1 MKNKEMMPIFIG
13 VVAVLLIALGVVIG
27 VSVAKQNSG
36 STEPTY
42 NLPTENTEEDLFANH
57 PMYDRNIET
66 FLIMGVDS
74 RENKLGAGTDSD
86 SMMAVVVD
94 HKNKTIKVA
103 SLLRDC
109 YVKIEGHDFEK
120 LKLANYYGGP
130 ELALS
135 TIKDNFDLDIKEY
148 VQINFSNLVELVD
161 TIGGIEMEI
170 TQVECG
176 KTGLERF
183 KKAGTYTL
191 TGAEALAYSRL
202 RKLAGEDRA
211 RSERQR
217 NVIFAIFEKTK
228 KMSTDESVALVE
240 DMIDKINTSYR
251 EDEIVEILYS
261 MSRYKIEG
269 MQAFPLVYFDGMVG
283 ENWHEVPTTLI
294 DMNKD
299 LHLFLYNYTDYV
311 PSKTVEEYSAIMQE
325 VAPEPNL
332 NYRD

>member
-1 MKNKEMMPIFIG
+1 MMPVFIG

-27 VSVAKQNSG
+27 ISVARQNSE

-42 NLPTENTEEDLFANH
+42 NVNLPTENTEDVKH

-74 RENKLGAGTDSD
+74 REDKLGAGTDSD
-86 SMMAVVVD
+86 SMMAVVIN
-94 HKNKTIKVA
+94 HKEKTIQVA

-109 YVKIEGHDFEK
+109 YVKIEGYDFEK
-120 LKLANYYGGP
+120 LKKANYYGGP

-148 VQINFSNLVELVD
+148 VQINFGNLVELVD
-161 TIGGIEMEI
+161 SIGGIEMEI

-191 TGAEALAYSRL
+191 SGAEALAYSRL

-261 MSRYKIEG
+261 MSRYTITG

-283 ENWHEVPTTLI
+283 DLWYEVPTTLI

-299 LHLFLYNYTDYV
+299 LHKFLYNYTEYV
-311 PSKTVEEYSAIMQE
+311 PSETVVEYSAIMEE